1 LTAALSGDAS
11 IVLTISHTMRSPT
24 GRVALRAVRHRL
36 SRVANLLAE
45 VLINFR
51 RGPVADPL
59 SRLAGWFMHDSV
71 QSVARVVEV
80 DNGLQTLE
88 VAIMPVRLHEIGA
101 RPHLDVATGGNL
113 NFAVEFRRE
122 LEAPVKPE

>member
-1 LTAALSGDAS
+1 MTAALSGDAS

-51 RGPVADPL
+51 RGPVAL
-59 SRLAGWFMHDSV
+59 SRLAGWFMHASV

-101 RPHLDVATGGNL
+101 RPHLDVATGGTL